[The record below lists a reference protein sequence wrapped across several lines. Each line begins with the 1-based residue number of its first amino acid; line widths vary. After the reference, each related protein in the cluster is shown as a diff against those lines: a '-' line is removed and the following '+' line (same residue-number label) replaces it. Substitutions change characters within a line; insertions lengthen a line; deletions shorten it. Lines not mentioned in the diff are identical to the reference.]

1 MWILEIKFIEHY
13 INNLLTFMTKILINI
28 YVKLKLINQIHQMTN
43 KDFNMFNIVNKIIVL
58 QHIFKIMKNAQYDKS
73 NTNLYTYYT

>member
-1 MWILEIKFIEHY
+1 MAI
-13 INNLLTFMTKILINI
+13 
-28 YVKLKLINQIHQMTN
+28 

-58 QHIFKIMKNAQYDKS
+58 QHIFKNMKDVQYDKD

>member
-1 MWILEIKFIEHY
+1 MAI
-13 INNLLTFMTKILINI
+13 
-28 YVKLKLINQIHQMTN
+28 

-58 QHIFKIMKNAQYDKS
+58 QHIFKSMKDVQYDKN

>member
-1 MWILEIKFIEHY
+1 MAI
-13 INNLLTFMTKILINI
+13 
-28 YVKLKLINQIHQMTN
+28 

-58 QHIFKIMKNAQYDKS
+58 QHIFKIMKNVRYDKD

>member
-1 MWILEIKFIEHY
+1 
-13 INNLLTFMTKILINI
+13 MTKILINI

-58 QHIFKIMKNAQYDKS
+58 QHIFKIMKDVQYDKD
-73 NTNLYTYYT
+73 NTNLYTNYT

>member
-1 MWILEIKFIEHY
+1 MA
-13 INNLLTFMTKILINI
+13 T
-28 YVKLKLINQIHQMTN
+28 

-58 QHIFKIMKNAQYDKS
+58 QHIFKIMKNVRYDKD